1 LEFLFLNKTKLRC
14 EVSGKNKK
22 MKNKIQKKD
31 SYFLCI
37 SGWFKDINN
46 KFLVLLHLIKFRCPL
61 EVIKYQFMYLLTD
74 IFIYPPVRIIFGKIR
89 ARRIGGS
96 FLGFFCSSIF
106 SLPFPLKGKLVM
118 KSWTDHGPYE
128 EIYIKDTYSQK
139 ILKGG
144 MNVIDVGANIGVYTV
159 LAAEKVGKNGKVIA
173 IEPEIENY
181 KRLIENIQLN
191 NFRNVITQNIA
202 LTDHEGFE
210 KLYLSSSFV
219 DHSLIFQED
228 KNSYIKIPVKTIDK
242 LIEELNLKK
251 IDIIKIDTEGS
262 ELPVLRGAEKT
273 LKANPN
279 IKIIVAAEHYPSEM
293 KEVRQFFNERGFK
306 TKVSRDNIVTTV

>member
-1 LEFLFLNKTKLRC
+1 MSNQRKTQ
-14 EVSGKNKK
+14 
-22 MKNKIQKKD
+22 KIGN
-31 SYFLCI
+31 YFLHFV
-37 SGWFKDINN
+37 WWLKNINN

-74 IFIYPPVRIIFGKIR
+74 IFIYPPVRIIFGKIK

-106 SLPFPLKGKLVM
+106 SLPFPLKGKLIM
-118 KSWTDHGPYE
+118 QYWTDHGPYE
-128 EIYIKDTYSQK
+128 EIYIKDIYSQK

-144 MNVIDVGANIGVYTV
+144 MNVIDAGANVGVYTV
-159 LAAEKVGKNGKVIA
+159 LAAEKVGENGKVIA

-191 NFRNVITQNIA
+191 NFRNVIPQNIA

-219 DHSLIFQED
+219 GHSLIFQED

-242 LIEELNLKK
+242 LVEELNLKK
-251 IDIIKIDTEGS
+251 IDVIKIDTEGA
-262 ELPVLRGAEKT
+262 EMPILRGAEKT

-279 IKIIVAAEHYPSEM
+279 IKIIVAVEHYPSEIE
-293 KEVRQFFNERGFK
+293 EVCQFLNDRGFE
-306 TKVSRDNIVTTV
+306 TKISQNIIVTTI

>member
-1 LEFLFLNKTKLRC
+1 MRNF
-14 EVSGKNKK
+14 GKNKK
-22 MKNKIQKKD
+22 MKNKIQRKD
-31 SYFLCI
+31 SYPLRI
-37 SGWFKDINN
+37 SWWFKDINN
-46 KFLVLLHLIKFRCPL
+46 KFLVLLHLIKFRCPS

-74 IFIYPPVRIIFGKIR
+74 IFIYPPVRIIFGKIK

-106 SLPFPLKGKLVM
+106 SLPFPLKGKLLM

-128 EIYIKDTYSQK
+128 EIYIKDIYSQK

-173 IEPEIENY
+173 IEPETENY

-191 NFRNVITQNIA
+191 NFRNVISQNIG

-210 KLYLSSSFV
+210 KLYFSSFV
-219 DHSLIFQED
+219 GHSLIFQED
-228 KNSYIKIPVKTIDK
+228 KNSYIKVPVKTIDK
-242 LIEELNLKK
+242 LVEELNLKK

-262 ELPVLRGAEKT
+262 ELPVLKGAEKT
-273 LKANPN
+273 LKSNPN
-279 IKIIVAAEHYPSEM
+279 LKLIIAAEHYPSEIE
-293 KEVRQFFNERGFK
+293 EVCQFLNKRGFK
-306 TKVSRDNIVTTV
+306 TKVSRDGIVMTV